1 MTQADL
7 LFSGSTPISRH
18 CSRLGAEDAQQRSG
32 AQMLRYLELL
42 RTHTDG
48 LTDYE
53 AARLMGIERTSVNAR
68 RAPLVK
74 RGVVVA
80 NGTVPGPTGI
90 RNTRWAL
97 WKG

>member
-7 LFSGSTPISRH
+7 MFSGSTPISRH
-18 CSRLGAEDAQQRSG
+18 CSRRGAEDAQQRSG
-32 AQMLRYLELL
+32 AQLLRYLELL
-42 RTHTDG
+42 RLHPGG
-48 LTDYE
+48 LTDFE
-53 AARLMGIERTSVNAR
+53 ASRLMDIERTSINAR

-90 RNTRWAL
+90 RNTR
-97 WKG
+97 